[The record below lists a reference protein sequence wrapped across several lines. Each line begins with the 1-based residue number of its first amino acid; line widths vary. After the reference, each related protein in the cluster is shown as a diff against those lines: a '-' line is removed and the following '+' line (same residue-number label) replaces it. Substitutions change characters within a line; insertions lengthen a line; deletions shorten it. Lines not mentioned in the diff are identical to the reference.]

1 MKSRTRTQ
9 LVAGVVVAV
18 FAIGL
23 WTTGVAVQAG
33 WLRFYSLA
41 VLVAGGAWA
50 AWDRWI
56 WRAPIFKRMESV
68 PPVMFGTWKGEL
80 TSLWIDPATGSR
92 PAPKPAFLVIR
103 QTASSVDSVV
113 LFTDESRSRST
124 LASVDPRPGVATL
137 TYTYMSKP
145 DITVEH
151 RSRIHHGAVVLDI
164 TGSPATRLRGRY
176 WTDRDSRGE
185 LHFTERREQHAGDY
199 DEAARMFAK
208 A

>member
-1 MKSRTRTQ
+1 MKPRTRTQ
-9 LVAGVVVAV
+9 LIAGVVVVV
-18 FAIGL
+18 FAVGL
-23 WTTGVAVQAG
+23 WSTGVAVEAG

-56 WRAPIFKRMESV
+56 WRAAIFKRMESV
-68 PPVMFGTWKGEL
+68 PPVMYGTWKGEL
-80 TSLWIDPATGSR
+80 TSLWIDPTTGSR

-103 QTASSVDSVV
+103 QTASSVESVV
-113 LFTDESRSRST
+113 LYTDESRSRST
-124 LASVDPRPGVATL
+124 LASVDPRPGAATL

-151 RSRIHHGAVVLDI
+151 RSRIHHGAVMLDI
-164 TGSPATRLRGRY
+164 TGSPASRLRGRY

-185 LHFTERREQHAGDY
+185 LDFSGRQTQYAGDY
-199 DEAARMFAK
+199 DEAVGMFGDA
-208 A
+208 